1 MAPEVTDVTDATF
14 AAEVLGGDVP
24 VLVEFWA
31 TWCPPC
37 RMIAPVLAELARER
51 AGTLAVRK
59 INSDENPEAT
69 RAYQV
74 MSLPTMILFS
84 GGEPVLTVVG
94 AQPKARLE
102 ERLDR
107 ALDAQGAVARA
118 NVSATSRP

>member
-1 MAPEVTDVTDATF
+1 MPEVTDTTF

-37 RMIAPVLAELARER
+37 RMIAPVVAELARER
-51 AGTLAVRK
+51 VGTLSVRK
-59 INSDENPEAT
+59 INSDENPETT

-74 MSLPTMILFS
+74 MSLPTMILFRAE
-84 GGEPVLTVVG
+84 EPVLTVVG

-107 ALDAQGAVARA
+107 ALADQGAVALT

>member
-1 MAPEVTDVTDATF
+1 MSEIAEVTDATF
-14 AAEVLGGDVP
+14 TAEVLGSDVP

-51 AGTLAVRK
+51 AGTLAVCK
-59 INSDENPEAT
+59 INSDENPETT
-69 RAYQV
+69 RSYQV
-74 MSLPTMILFS
+74 MSLPTMLLFLD
-84 GGEPVLTVVG
+84 GEPVLTVVG

-107 ALDAQGAVARA
+107 ALAAQTAVALT
-118 NVSATSRP
+118 NVSAISRP

>member
-1 MAPEVTDVTDATF
+1 MSEIAEVTDATF
-14 AAEVLGGDVP
+14 TAEVLGSDVP

-51 AGTLAVRK
+51 AGTLAVCK
-59 INSDENPEAT
+59 INSDENPETT
-69 RAYQV
+69 RSYQV
-74 MSLPTMILFS
+74 MSLPTMILFLD
-84 GGEPVLTVVG
+84 GEPVLTVVG

-107 ALDAQGAVARA
+107 ALAAQTAVALT
-118 NVSATSRP
+118 NVSAISRP

>member
-1 MAPEVTDVTDATF
+1 MSEIAEVTDTTF
-14 AAEVLGGDVP
+14 TAEVLGSDVP

-59 INSDENPEAT
+59 INSDENPETT

-74 MSLPTMILFS
+74 MSLPTMILFRE
-84 GGEPVLTVVG
+84 GEPVLTVVG

-107 ALDAQGAVARA
+107 ALADQAAVALT